1 MDKQRQPAEMTV
13 FSLSQTVSQTAE
25 PFLAVIKSQNKT
37 LEWHVEEGI
46 ALLRNEDEICQLTSI
61 LLDNAMKD
69 SNSQGHILLTLKRQ
83 ARKTE
88 YSVWNT
94 VEQISKGPYQ
104 ELFERFYR
112 GESSRSPKTG
122 GYGIGLALA
131 KAITETH
138 KGKITA
144 RSEDGHSLKITALS
158 LRTFCYHSLFRL
170 FFHKDRRFF
179 I

>member
-1 MDKQRQPAEMTV
+1 MDEQRQPAERTV

-25 PFLAVIKSQNKT
+25 PFLAVAKSQNKT

-69 SNSQGHILLTLKRQ
+69 SNSQGHILFNVKRQ
-83 ARKTE
+83 GRKTE

-94 VEQISKGPYQ
+94 VEQISKDPRQ

-112 GESSRSPKTG
+112 GESSAVQKR
-122 GYGIGLALA
+122 AA
-131 KAITETH
+131 
-138 KGKITA
+138 
-144 RSEDGHSLKITALS
+144 TALD
-158 LRTFCYHSLFRL
+158 LL
-170 FFHKDRRFF
+170 
-179 I
+179 

>member
-1 MDKQRQPAEMTV
+1 MDEQRQPAEMTV
-13 FSLSQTVSQTAE
+13 FALSQTVSQTAE
-25 PFLAVIKSQNKT
+25 PFLPVAKSQNKT

-83 ARKTE
+83 GRKTK

-112 GESSRSPKTG
+112 GESSAVQKR
-122 GYGIGLALA
+122 AA
-131 KAITETH
+131 
-138 KGKITA
+138 
-144 RSEDGHSLKITALS
+144 TALD
-158 LRTFCYHSLFRL
+158 LL
-170 FFHKDRRFF
+170 
-179 I
+179 